1 MKIPNKGCN
10 CEKSEEQVE
19 AVNESAGLQKAFAPG
34 SQFPGSGN

>member
-10 CEKSEEQVE
+10 CEKSEVE

-34 SQFPGSGN
+34 SQFPGLGN